1 MEARNKK
8 MKKLITVTA
17 CPCKQMEELSITENS
32 LRKYCCDS
40 IKEQKL
46 IDLLQKLLWQK
57 QEVKCLKENS
67 LWNKSFDMVASML
80 VRSVFTIL
88 QRVKLVFGLGLRHG
102 YFSSSLPRS
111 LSASATVYPTVN
123 PNTYNFV
130 SGPLK
135 GGRKIIFFKSNS
147 KFLKPPPS
155 TLGTSALSLHYAN
168 LIIVLERMIKSP
180 KLVGIEAIDNLYSML
195 PSSIRSSL
203 RARLKGVGFTANDP
217 VLAGE

>member
-1 MEARNKK
+1 
-8 MKKLITVTA
+8 
-17 CPCKQMEELSITENS
+17 MEELSITENS

-135 GGRKIIFFKSNS
+135 
-147 KFLKPPPS
+147 
-155 TLGTSALSLHYAN
+155 
-168 LIIVLERMIKSP
+168 ERMIKSP